1 MASNILKPIGFVL
14 ILGAVA
20 AGAYYF
26 GKSSGAEKPQASGA
40 KSDAQPS
47 PPPGMVE
54 QAKDWVMGTPASG
67 TETPAQPPV
76 EPAGTSPSTAKPAVS
91 RPAVKQ
97 PVARPAAKPPAAPVL
112 ATVGDAVPTRV
123 TALSG
128 NLVLTRAK
136 AKVYLLGVKTP
147 DSGTDAVHAREALE
161 KLLGDGSVKIQL
173 TPDRAAAVVWKDGQR
188 INESMVR
195 LGWSRSEMYPVAEA
209 EAKRN
214 RDGLWSP
221 EGWMGP

>member
-1 MASNILKPIGFVL
+1 MASNILKPIGFIL

-20 AGAYYF
+20 AGAYYL
-26 GKSSGAEKPQASGA
+26 GQSSGPAKTQVSGA
-40 KSDAQPS
+40 QPGQQ
-47 PPPGMVE
+47 PGVV
-54 QAKDWVMGTPASG
+54 QQVKDWVGGNAPGA
-67 TETPAQPPV
+67 ETPAQPA
-76 EPAGTSPSTAKPAVS
+76 EPAGAPPTAPPTSKPAAT
-91 RPAVKQ
+91 R
-97 PVARPAAKPPAAPVL
+97 PPAPKPAPTAP
-112 ATVGDAVPTRV
+112 ATVAAVGDAVATTV

-128 NLVLTRAK
+128 DLVLTKAK
-136 AKVYLLGVKTP
+136 AKVRLLGVKTP
-147 DSGTDAVHAREALE
+147 DSGTDGARAHEALAQ
-161 KLLGDGSVKIQL
+161 LLGDGAVKIQL
-173 TPDRAAAVVWKDGQR
+173 TADRTAAVVWKDGRR